1 MVFRLF
7 LKKALQFIIPTLN
20 SFFNCHSPK
29 RIKLA
34 TKLRTGLS
42 HLREHE
48 FKRSFQNFWN
58 PICRCVIYVELCLHF
73 YLHCLLFEN
82 KKRILLR
89 TVKNIDSKLLGYSDL
104 RLKQIRLIGDAS
116 LDVNI
121 NSSILNVTINF
132 DILSKRFEESL
143 FLTFRFIFSTIT
155 IFFTRFCSVS
165 FFPLYWYFRAI
176 YLLYL
181 SFSWGFFIYFLVW
194 PRCLKIFMRL
204 DDDCFFKL

>member
-7 LKKALQFIIPTLN
+7 LKKVLQFIIPTLN

-42 HLREHE
+42 HLRKHDFKHE
-48 FKRSFQNFWN
+48 F
-58 PICRCVIYVELCLHF
+58 CRCVIDVDLCLHF
-73 YLHCLLFEN
+73 FLHCLLFEN
-82 KKRILLR
+82 KERIVLR

-132 DILSKRFEESL
+132 NILSKRLEESL
-143 FLTFRFIFSTIT
+143 FLTFRFIFSTVF

-165 FFPLYWYFRAI
+165 FFPLY
-176 YLLYL
+176 
-181 SFSWGFFIYFLVW
+181 
-194 PRCLKIFMRL
+194 
-204 DDDCFFKL
+204 